1 MARSRFFDA
10 RLSTRRGSSSLAEPA
25 RCRNQDRR
33 MQETRIV
40 IVGGGPVGMAL
51 AVALGLRGIA
61 CVLVEPRTGMHRIPK
76 GQNLT
81 QRTLEHFY
89 FWGIADD
96 LRRARVMPP
105 EAPIGE
111 ITAYGDL
118 ASEYWHAP
126 HGRELVRPYY
136 FQDNDRMPQYRMEEV
151 LRAKL
156 SRLPSVETRYGWRA
170 TGLTQD
176 ADGVRVDIV
185 EEATQDRAMLA
196 ADYAVGCD
204 GGGSMVR
211 EASGIARSGTDFD
224 QLMVLV
230 VFRSRDL
237 HEKLA
242 RFPPRS
248 TYRVLHPDLEGYWQ
262 FFGRI
267 DVGEGFFF
275 HAPVARDTKRE
286 GFDFRA
292 PLRRAA
298 GFDFACEI
306 DHAGFWQ
313 LRNAVADTYRSGR
326 VFIAG
331 DAAHTHPPY
340 GGFGLNNGLEDAVN
354 LGWKLAAR
362 LEGWGG
368 EALLESYSAERQPV
382 FREVAEDFIAAR
394 IREEGEFLARYNPG
408 RDRDEF
414 ERAWAARKDD
424 LGRRVNRF
432 EPNYEA
438 SPVVVGPAGGRTSAH
453 GEHAFAARAGH
464 HLAPQPLSSGR
475 NVFEEL
481 GRGFTLLALDAASAD
496 VARIVRAAEACG
508 VPLTVVRDSMAGG
521 RENYGAKLVLVRPD
535 QFVAFARD
543 VAPADADALLRRV
556 SGRSSSSCGRVMA

>member
-1 MARSRFFDA
+1 M
-10 RLSTRRGSSSLAEPA
+10 RLSVGAHLPLAEPVPG
-25 RCRNQDRR
+25 RNQDRR
-33 MQETRIV
+33 MQQGRIV
-40 IVGGGPVGMAL
+40 IIGGGPVGLAL
-51 AVALGLRGIA
+51 AVGLGMRGID
-61 CVLVEPRTGMHRIPK
+61 CVLVEPRMSMHRIPK

-89 FWGIADD
+89 FWGIVDE

-105 EAPIGE
+105 NALIGE

-118 ASEYWHAP
+118 ASDYWHAP
-126 HGRELVRPYY
+126 RGRELVRPYY

-156 SRLPSVETRYGWRA
+156 ATLRSVEARFGWQA
-170 TGLTQD
+170 TAIAQD
-176 ADGVRVDIV
+176 DGGVRVTIAN
-185 EEATQDRAMLA
+185 EATGETTTLA

-230 VFRSRDL
+230 VFRSREL
-237 HEKLA
+237 HEKLK

-248 TYRVLHPDLEGYWQ
+248 TYRVLHPDLKGYWQ

-275 HAPVARDTKRE
+275 HAPIPGATNRE

-292 PLRRAA
+292 PLRKAA
-298 GFDFACEI
+298 GFDFACDI
-306 DHAGFWQ
+306 DYAGFWQ
-313 LRNAVADTYRSGR
+313 LRNAVADTYRNGR

-362 LEGWGG
+362 LQGWGG
-368 EALLESYSAERQPV
+368 DGLLNSYSAERQPV
-382 FREVAEDFIAAR
+382 FRDVAEGFIAAR
-394 IREEGEFLARYNPG
+394 ISEEGDFLARYNPE
-408 RDRDEF
+408 RDRADF
-414 ERAWAARKDD
+414 EQAWATREGD
-424 LGRRVNRF
+424 LGQRVNRY
-432 EPNYEA
+432 EPNYEG
-438 SPVVVGPAGGRTSAH
+438 SPVVVGPAGGTTSAH
-453 GEHAFAARAGH
+453 GDHSFKARAGH
-464 HLAPQPLSSGR
+464 HLASQPLSSGR

-481 GRGFTLLALDAASAD
+481 GRGFTLLALDAATSD
-496 VARIVRAAEACG
+496 VERLERAAQSCG
-508 VPLTVVRDSMAGG
+508 VPLKVVRDSAAGG
-521 RENYGAKLVLVRPD
+521 RENYEAKLILIRPD
-535 QFVAFARD
+535 QFVAFVAD
-543 VAPADADALLRRV
+543 AAPADAEALMRRV
-556 SGRSSSSCGRVMA
+556 SGQP